1 VLASR
6 QVALGAVGIVCAKV
20 SEAEVFVA
28 GGMTDIVIAFPMLGA
43 DRCARVAEL
52 GAAGTAITVNVESAL
67 GARELD
73 AAATRRQTTI
83 GVQLEVDTGLERV
96 GFRPT
101 EVRELEEL
109 ARLVS
114 SLPGLILEGVTTY
127 RGAVFNG
134 SGGTTPADA
143 GIDEGRQLV
152 ELANHLRDRGVSIDA
167 VTAGSTPT
175 GRSVARVPGITEVRA
190 GTYVFNDLM
199 QVDWGAATRDELSLS
214 VLCTVVSRQGGR
226 ATIDGGSKSF
236 GGDARVSSAGSET
249 SIFARAVDRDAT
261 VGRLSEEHG
270 MIVEGAETLELGERV
285 SWHPAHACTCVN
297 LADELIGVRAGV
309 VEEVWA
315 IEARGKRT

>member
-1 VLASR
+1 MTAAGIAFRPHVKSHKAPVLASR

-52 GAAGTAITVNVESAL
+52 AAAGAAITVNVESAL

-73 AAATRRQTTI
+73 AAATTRQTTI
-83 GVQLEVDTGLERV
+83 GVQLEVDTCLERV

-127 RGAVFNG
+127 RGAVFNV
-134 SGGTTPADA
+134 GGTTPADA

-152 ELANHLRDRGVSIDA
+152 ELACSARSSAARGVEQPLTEARSLSVGTLVSRARDRKRRSSHVRS
-167 VTAGSTPT
+167 TATR
-175 GRSVARVPGITEVRA
+175 RSVA
-190 GTYVFNDLM
+190 
-199 QVDWGAATRDELSLS
+199 
-214 VLCTVVSRQGGR
+214 
-226 ATIDGGSKSF
+226 
-236 GGDARVSSAGSET
+236 
-249 SIFARAVDRDAT
+249 
-261 VGRLSEEHG
+261 
-270 MIVEGAETLELGERV
+270 
-285 SWHPAHACTCVN
+285 
-297 LADELIGVRAGV
+297 
-309 VEEVWA
+309 
-315 IEARGKRT
+315 